1 MRTHILQK
9 SDIEMNIEHI
19 PRLCTFYKIDV
30 EMNIEHIPCLCTF
43 YNIYHVYIFYKKKI
57 QTFSYDIQVFKT

>member
-19 PRLCTFYKIDV
+19 PRLCTFYKSDV
-30 EMNIEHIPCLCTF
+30 EMNIEHIPCIHILQ
-43 YNIYHVYIFYKKKI
+43 KKI